1 MNVPSRFFRWYGAL
15 AVGVEAVTTATAPSL
30 PQLQG
35 RHYLIHTMNITW
47 LTINS
52 SYSHSS
58 LALPLVHQAAR
69 DVRNCA
75 WTHVSATIKDDPSE
89 ICIRILRSS
98 PDVLC
103 APAYLFN
110 RNELLDVLGR
120 MKALLPSCKV
130 VVGGPE
136 CLGQGAF
143 AILRDC
149 SAIDYVCQGDGE
161 TGMPPLLDALAN
173 GDGDVQNLPQILSRA
188 TRNAKPQASCFDFP
202 KGVFPCTDEF
212 FECSKPFVQVETS
225 RGCPNSC
232 IFCTSA
238 NTRVRYKPLEDVR
251 AELKMLHAR
260 GMREIRLLDR
270 TFNMPPHRATSL
282 LKMFR
287 EEFPDIHFHI
297 EIHPAFLT
305 DEIRAELRLARPGQL
320 HLEAGIQ
327 TLQRNVLQAIG
338 RCDSP
343 QRSLEGLSFLCS
355 IPQLA
360 VHADL
365 LSGCPQQSYES
376 LLEDLHCP
384 IQVGP
389 AEIQM
394 EVLKVLY
401 GTALHEN
408 ASRLGI
414 VFSPNPPYDVMRTPT
429 MSLEEIQRSKLL
441 SRMVDVFYNC
451 NALQRAFRLAD
462 ACPGFLAGFLE
473 HIESCGFSTGPA
485 PQLKRRFLWL
495 AEYCKEND
503 NVLDE
508 LACSWL
514 KEAFTPGEGP
524 SKGACFVSELPA
536 AASLL
541 EGDATMATRQGSH
554 IVRYKERFFVYNRG
568 IAPNHAVAVYRL

>member
-1 MNVPSRFFRWYGAL
+1 
-15 AVGVEAVTTATAPSL
+15 
-30 PQLQG
+30 
-35 RHYLIHTMNITW
+35 MNITW

-58 LALPLVHQAAR
+58 LALPLIHQAASQ
-69 DVRNCA
+69 VRNCI
-75 WTHVSATIKDDPSE
+75 WTHVSATIKDDVSE
-89 ICIRILRSS
+89 ICIRILHGA
-98 PDVLC
+98 PDVIC

-110 RNELLDVLGR
+110 REVLLDVLCR
-120 MKALLPSCKV
+120 VKVLLPDCKV

-136 CLGQGAF
+136 CLGQGAS

-149 SAIDYVCQGDGE
+149 AAIDYVCQGDGE
-161 TGMPPLLDALAN
+161 SGIPPLLDCLAN
-173 GDGDVQNLPQILSRA
+173 GVGSVQEMPQVLSRA
-188 TRNAKPQASCFDFP
+188 TGGVKAKTTCFDFP
-202 KGVFPCTDEF
+202 KGVFPCMDEF
-212 FECSKPFVQVETS
+212 FDVSKPFVQVETS

-238 NTRVRYKPLEDVR
+238 NSHVHYKPLEDVR
-251 AELKMLHAR
+251 AELTMLR
-260 GMREIRLLDR
+260 TKGVREIRLLDR
-270 TFNMPPHRATSL
+270 TFNMPPHRATAL

-287 EEFPDIHFHI
+287 EEFADIHFHI

-305 DEIRAELRLARPGQL
+305 DEIRAELGLANPGQL

-343 QRSLEGLSFLCS
+343 QRALDGLSILCS

-376 LLEDLHCP
+376 LLEDLHCL

-401 GTALHEN
+401 GT
-408 ASRLGI
+408 RLQQEAAQLKI
-414 VFSPNPPYDVMRTPT
+414 LYSPNPPYDVMCTPS
-429 MSLEEIQRSKLL
+429 MSLAEVQRSKLL
-441 SRMVDVFYNC
+441 SRMVDVYYNID
-451 NALQRAFRLAD
+451 ALQKAFRLAAVD
-462 ACPGFLAGFLE
+462 SAFLASFLAY
-473 HIESCGFSTGPA
+473 IESQGFTTGAA

-495 AEYCKEND
+495 ADYCKENE
-503 NVLDE
+503 NVRDE
-508 LACSWL
+508 LAISWL

-524 SKGACFVSELPA
+524 SKGASFVSELPSDI
-536 AASLL
+536 SLL
-541 EGDATMATRQGSH
+541 EGDTSVAARPGSH
-554 IVRYKERFFVYNRG
+554 IVRFKSFYFVYNRAL
-568 IAPNHAVAVYRL
+568 APNKAVGVARM